1 MTCRIARTPKSG
13 SPPSIA
19 PHRNHL
25 FAPWFVFKRRE
36 WMTEYF
42 WFFVV
47 VGGPVILGIIIAY
60 GMARR
65 RRLTAAEKTARDR
78 QTRAGYHD
86 RSDM

>member
-1 MTCRIARTPKSG
+1 
-13 SPPSIA
+13 
-19 PHRNHL
+19 
-25 FAPWFVFKRRE
+25 
-36 WMTEYF
+36 MTEYF

-47 VGGPVILGIIIAY
+47 VGGPVILGIVIAY